1 MSEFSKLHKADQ
13 GVFNTVK
20 GISSIPTINLAL
32 ISNTKSRE
40 KSLLLYY
47 EQPNI
52 CIWHSQ
58 AGSLISNLEG
68 YQMIKI

>member
-32 ISNTKSRE
+32 ISNTDDIKPNLFKETTLELNTTHLNYSDFN
-40 KSLLLYY
+40 LLFFAL
-47 EQPNI
+47 N
-52 CIWHSQ
+52 
-58 AGSLISNLEG
+58 
-68 YQMIKI
+68 